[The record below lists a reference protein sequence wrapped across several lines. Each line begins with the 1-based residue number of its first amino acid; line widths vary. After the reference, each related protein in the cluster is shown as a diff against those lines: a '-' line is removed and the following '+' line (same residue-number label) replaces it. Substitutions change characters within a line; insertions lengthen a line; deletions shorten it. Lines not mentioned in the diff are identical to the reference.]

1 MRAKSA
7 RPVAVLALA
16 AGVVFGA
23 TIASAHSS
31 LVSSTPEDGAVLT
44 EAPHEVVLEFDD
56 ELLPDFSQV
65 AVIDE
70 AENHYED
77 GEPGIAGTTLT
88 QALTALPSG
97 QYTISYRVGSGDG
110 HPVTGAVVFTVDAP
124 GADVA
129 ADEPAAQ
136 GDESAA
142 ADTSG
147 DLDEDAAPLGT
158 IAMAV
163 VAVAL
168 VGAAGLLMARRRS
181 ADHGASPGGS

>member
-1 MRAKSA
+1 
-7 RPVAVLALA
+7 VAVLALA

-23 TIASAHSS
+23 TIAAAHSS

-44 EAPHEVVLEFDD
+44 DAPHEVVLEFDD
-56 ELLPDFSQV
+56 EFLPDFSQV
-65 AVIDE
+65 AVIDV

-77 GEPGIAGTTLT
+77 GEPEIAGTTLT
-88 QALTALPSG
+88 QALTDLPSG

-124 GADVA
+124 GADVS
-129 ADEPAAQ
+129 AD
-136 GDESAA
+136 DDTAA

-147 DLDEDAAPLGT
+147 DSDGAPLGA

-163 VAVAL
+163 AAVVL
-168 VGAAGLLMARRRS
+168 IGAAGLLIARRRS
-181 ADHGASPGGS
+181 ADHDHGASPGGS